1 MRKNIRADEVFPIKS
16 REDESKIRRSYT
28 HIECSGCDNEASF
41 VNATHGGKMGVEI
54 ITRRFTRLGWYVGQV
69 VGSHLCPTC
78 NPKRQERTILTL
90 VPTKKVEEEE
100 ECAVAQ
106 REMTFADRR
115 IINAKLEEVYE
126 NDLVGYRDGWTDVRV
141 ASDLGTD
148 TSWVEQL
155 RAANFGPA
163 EGNAEVATL
172 KRELAEMGKQLD
184 AFQSEGVRLVEAY
197 KQLAERLGKI
207 AG

>member
-1 MRKNIRADEVFPIKS
+1 VRKNIRADEVFPIKS

-41 VNATHGGKMGVEI
+41 VNATHGGKMGIEI
-54 ITRRFTRLGWYVGQV
+54 ISRRFTRLGWYVGQV
-69 VGSHLCPTC
+69 VGSHLCPSC
-78 NPKRQERTILTL
+78 NPKRQERTVLTL
-90 VPTKKVEEEE
+90 VPTKKIEEQ
-100 ECAVAQ
+100 ECAVAV

-115 IINAKLEEVYE
+115 IINSKLEEVYQDE
-126 NDLVGYRDGWTDVRV
+126 LVGYREGWSDQQV
-141 ASDLGTD
+141 ADSLGTNVG
-148 TSWVEQL
+148 WVEQL

-184 AFQSEGVRLVEAY
+184 AFQSEGARLVEAY

>member
-41 VNATHGGKMGVEI
+41 VNATHGGKMGIEI
-54 ITRRFTRLGWYVGQV
+54 ISRRFTRLGWYVGQV
-69 VGSHLCPTC
+69 VGSHLCPSC
-78 NPKRQERTILTL
+78 NPKRQERTVLTL
-90 VPTKKVEEEE
+90 VPTKKIEEQ
-100 ECAVAQ
+100 ECAVAV

-115 IINAKLEEVYE
+115 IINSKLEEVYQDE
-126 NDLVGYRDGWTDVRV
+126 LVGYREGWSDQQV
-141 ASDLGTD
+141 ADSLGTNVG
-148 TSWVEQL
+148 WVEQL

-184 AFQSEGVRLVEAY
+184 AFQSEGARLVEAY